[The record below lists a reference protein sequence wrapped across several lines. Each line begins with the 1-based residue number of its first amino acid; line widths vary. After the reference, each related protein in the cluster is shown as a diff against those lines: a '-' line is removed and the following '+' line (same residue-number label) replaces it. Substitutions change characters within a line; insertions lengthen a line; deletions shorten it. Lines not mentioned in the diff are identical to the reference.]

1 MEMSWVF
8 FALLASLLAA
18 GSSIV
23 EKKNL
28 MHQHAAE
35 FSTSMSIIL
44 LVLTL
49 PLWLLAEVE
58 KLTPGSIGFI
68 YIASLLGALA
78 FLFLAKAMRHAAIS
92 YTAPFLVFEPLFVV
106 LIAAFLL
113 GDKLSLLQLAGIG
126 ILMAGAYII
135 NSHEHHDLLS
145 PLKHMFKS
153 KYNLF
158 IFAALLLYGIS
169 SVLDK
174 RILGVAA
181 DGGMGVPVLT
191 FLPLVSFFTAV
202 NFMLIMILFY
212 DGIHGIGKDIG
223 HNFRWILPVAM
234 LTLGYRLSQAYAIS
248 FPGVMI
254 SLIIPI
260 KRLSSLFATVIGGE
274 LFHEKNILRKTL
286 ACAVMIIGAVM
297 IVI

>member
-1 MEMSWVF
+1 MSWVF
-8 FALLASLLAA
+8 FALLAAMLAA
-18 GSSIV
+18 GSSIL

-35 FSTSMSIIL
+35 FSSSMGIIL
-44 LVLTL
+44 LILTL
-49 PLWLLAEVE
+49 PLWLFADVD
-58 KLTPGSIGFI
+58 KLSLGSIGLT
-68 YIASLLGALA
+68 YVASLIGAVA
-78 FLFLAKAMRHAAIS
+78 FLFVAKAMRHAAIS

-106 LIAAFLL
+106 IIAALFL
-113 GDKLSLLQLAGIG
+113 GDRLTAMQFGGIG
-126 ILMAGAYII
+126 VLIVGAYLL

-145 PLKHMFKS
+145 PFKHMFKS

-158 IFAALLLYGIS
+158 IFAALLLYAID

-174 RILGVAA
+174 RILGVVA

-191 FLPLVSFFTAV
+191 FIPLISFFTAI
-202 NFMLIMILFY
+202 NFILIMILFY
-212 DGIHGIGKDIG
+212 DGMHGVGKDIR
-223 HNFRWILPVAM
+223 HNFKWVLAVAV
-234 LTLGYRLSQAYAIS
+234 LTLGYRLAQVYAIS
-248 FPGVMI
+248 LPGVMI

-274 LFHEKNILRKTL
+274 LFHEKNILRKAL
-286 ACAVMIIGAVM
+286 ACGVMIVGAVM